1 MQSCQLFLECCACLI
16 FNSDISFTSTST
28 FITFVNSVQTSH
40 KPTCAQSKKTMLK
53 AWNYITINFHQE
65 MGQEFSTIVQII
77 VKADRGKAIAWR
89 SVSCKMTCYY
99 IPDVKTLQI
108 LSLHFL
114 PTLQSIFCIRS
125 AVCCL
130 HFVLTGIRGTNTVYF
145 WLQLFAQHTQSTT
158 KYLCV
163 S

>member
-1 MQSCQLFLECCACLI
+1 MQSCQLFLECCTGWI

-28 FITFVNSVQTSH
+28 FITLINLYRRYTNQFVRKVIKLYEGLILHYDRLASRNGLGIFHNSANNRESWSRKSDCLTLGNVITYQTQKLLRFSV
-40 KPTCAQSKKTMLK
+40 CILYLV
-53 AWNYITINFHQE
+53 YIL
-65 MGQEFSTIVQII
+65 
-77 VKADRGKAIAWR
+77 
-89 SVSCKMTCYY
+89 Y
-99 IPDVKTLQI
+99 P
-108 LSLHFL
+108 
-114 PTLQSIFCIRS
+114 S

-130 HFVLTGIRGTNTVYF
+130 HFVPTGIRGTNTVYF